1 MTPFNIRKEDLD
13 MLKRKIDRYLADWSN
28 EQDRNL
34 DLNIACRKKPRVCH
48 KPMTHPRFYNANYF
62 FLLSAS
68 SGIGQFS
75 DGVRISFIT
84 LSKPITISGYFLARS
99 CFSSGSS
106 RRL

>member
-48 KPMTHPRFYNANYF
+48 KSMTRPQFYKADYF
-62 FLLSAS
+62 FPLSAS

-84 LSKPITISGYFLARS
+84 LSKPITISVSICLP
-99 CFSSGSS
+99 
-106 RRL
+106 